1 MEDKKMKIFSTLLVV
16 LTLTALLLTG
26 CGCSNV
32 PAEPIMP
39 TTRPTTLPTTRPT
52 TQPTTQPMTRP
63 TERPTL
69 APTGPTLEDGNG
81 PAPTTA
87 TKAPAKR

>member
-1 MEDKKMKIFSTLLVV
+1 MKIYSLLIVV

-32 PAEPIMP
+32 PAEPMP
-39 TTRPTTLPTTRPT
+39 TTRPTTRPT
-52 TQPTTQPMTRP
+52 TAPTAATQPVTRP
-63 TERPTL
+63 ADRPTL
-69 APTGPTLEDGNG
+69 APTGPTIEDGNG

-87 TKAPAKR
+87 SEAPAKR